1 MATVG
6 KRIWDFIWLSMAV
19 LTLLLSKHH
28 IFIML
33 FLRASVNPP
42 PAEPWVEGFQVLP
55 HKQ

>member
-6 KRIWDFIWLSMAV
+6 KRIWDFIWHSMAA
-19 LTLLLSKHH
+19 LMLLLSKCH

-33 FLRASVNPP
+33 FLCTRVNPP
-42 PAEPWVEGFQVLP
+42 PAEPWAEGFQVLP